1 MRHFKLTVQGRDNA
15 VVAFD
20 FQCELLRFMPEII
33 AVRDKALY
41 TVGFQPKSSIIG
53 LGWAHPP
60 ALDSRHRGKD
70 DEPVWSP
77 LD

>member
-1 MRHFKLTVQGRDNA
+1 MRHFKLTVEGRDNE
-15 VVAFD
+15 VVAFE
-20 FQCELLRFMPEII
+20 FQCKLLRFMPEII

-41 TVGFQPKSSIIG
+41 IVGFQPKSSIIE

-60 ALDSRHRGKD
+60 ALDSRHRGND
-70 DEPVWSP
+70 DEPIWSS